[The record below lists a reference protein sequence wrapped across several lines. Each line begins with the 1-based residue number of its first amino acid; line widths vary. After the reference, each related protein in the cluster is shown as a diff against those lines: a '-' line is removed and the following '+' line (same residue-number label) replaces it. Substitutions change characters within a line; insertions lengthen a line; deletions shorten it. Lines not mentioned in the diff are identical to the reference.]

1 MVKGNIGVSKLIKR
15 IEADESEHIDS
26 FVLSNLVKMVHL
38 LCLKKGEILNL
49 KIGDVFDA
57 SGNVVKQIKIGR
69 REMPV
74 SHEVESI
81 INDLLNHLNGNDNYK
96 VDRNSPLFQNKK
108 GSVYKETARQLKVKF
123 SAPPLEKI
131 RQDGLQLYYASL
143 KSLGR
148 SSQIKEMKKFTGL
161 SEKEIMGIVKE
172 NIPKAGKKR
181 EVYEKDSYMKTVL
194 PRLQNVN
201 DIDFSELLAIPEK
214 LSEFKLDDL
223 KEVEKLKNAYF
234 NAVDGNVALNADQEG
249 IDEQIKDNSKK
260 ILKEWLLEKFHGVGI
275 DFDANTNK
283 AKKIPK
289 AEKIEEFKTA
299 KDIYEAIKKLRPDLY
314 DLFSQVDKARGI
326 IYGLAIGDALG
337 YSTEFISLS
346 QIKEKYGSPGIQ
358 DLPKAP
364 AFFTDDTQMS
374 IASAEA
380 LIKAGDRD
388 IEMLMAAVKDEFIKW
403 YHSPENNR
411 APGKACLTGVAN
423 LENGI
428 HWSESGVP
436 NSKGCGS
443 AIRVATIG
451 YFYQNDPVKL
461 KEVAHAAGI
470 CTHGHPTGDAACIGA
485 AYLVKLAMESIGPS
499 KMIQVGS

>member
-1 MVKGNIGVSKLIKR
+1 MLKGNIDVSKLIKR

-26 FVLSNLVKMVHL
+26 FVLSNLVRMVHL
-38 LCLKKGEILNL
+38 LCLKKGEMLNL
-49 KIGDVFDA
+49 KIGDVVDV

-96 VDRNSPLFQNKK
+96 VDRDSPLFQNKK
-108 GSVYKETARQLKVKF
+108 GSVYTEAARQLRVKF
-123 SAPPLEKI
+123 IASPLEKI
-131 RQDGLQLYYASL
+131 RQNGLKLYYAPL

-161 SEKEIMGIVKE
+161 SDKEIMGIVKN
-172 NIPKAGKKR
+172 NIPKPGKKR

-194 PRLQNVN
+194 PRLQNVD

-214 LSEFKLDDL
+214 LSDFKLDDL
-223 KEVEKLKNAYF
+223 EEVGKLKNAYF
-234 NAVDGNVALNADQEG
+234 NAVDGNVALNTDQEG
-249 IDEQIKDNSKK
+249 VDEQIKDNSKK
-260 ILKEWLLEKFHGVGI
+260 ILKEWLLEKFHDVGI

-283 AKKIPK
+283 AKKISK

-299 KDIYEAIKKLRPDLY
+299 KDIYKAIKRLRPDLC

-337 YSTEFISLS
+337 YPTEFMSLS
-346 QIKEKYGSPGIQ
+346 RIKEKYGSSGIQ
-358 DLPKAP
+358 DLTKTP

-374 IASAEA
+374 IAIAEA

-388 IEMLMAAVKDEFIKW
+388 IEVLMAAVKDEFIKW

-411 APGKACLTGVAN
+411 APGKACLSGVAN
-423 LENGI
+423 LEHGK
-428 HWSESGVP
+428 HWSKSGVP

-443 AIRVATIG
+443 AMRVATIG

-461 KEVAHAAGI
+461 KEVAHATGI

-485 AYLVKLAMESIGPS
+485 AYPS
-499 KMIQVGS
+499 PVF